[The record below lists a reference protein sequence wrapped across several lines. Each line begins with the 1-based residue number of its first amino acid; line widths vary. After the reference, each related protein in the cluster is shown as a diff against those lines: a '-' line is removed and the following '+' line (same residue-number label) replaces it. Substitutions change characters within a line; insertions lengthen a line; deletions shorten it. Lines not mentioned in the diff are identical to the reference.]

1 MWKTQKRVGV
11 DGFSKKVEPEDY
23 SINIHSLIEFKDM
36 ALRDKNVMIL
46 EASNN
51 IGKETFKEYARNLKS
66 RAGVA
71 VSKEFL
77 MYVIGKCEQSDAIE
91 PINED

>member
-1 MWKTQKRVGV
+1 
-11 DGFSKKVEPEDY
+11 
-23 SINIHSLIEFKDM
+23 M